1 MRIDSLR
8 TTHQSPT
15 KGCVMML
22 VESSLSPTL
31 LLTPGKVRKN
41 TNPYASSVHSSPTAT
56 FRRQI
61 CNRG

>member
-1 MRIDSLR
+1 
-8 TTHQSPT
+8 
-15 KGCVMML
+15 MML
-22 VESSLSPTL
+22 VESSLGPTL

-61 CNRG
+61 CNRS